1 MKKFSHNL
9 FKVVHRLEKK
19 ELSSQPE
26 ILNEEMRGF
35 IFSFVTAWV
44 LFAVAGCSETS
55 SVGGAQIN
63 KVASAVR
70 VKTAELKTLPA
81 DEEAGDEELM
91 FDVSVSLD
99 SVVANENIDST
110 AAVKI
115 NNYIVTK
122 MLGQSSYL
130 SVKEAIDAFIEK
142 KKEEFKA
149 EEYLMTCYDHII
161 GTADV
166 GLNGV
171 INYTF
176 HEDYYGGGAHPTQ
189 LVTIQRFDMQ
199 TGRTL
204 GLWDVFSDSC
214 SNTLK
219 GLLTKKLMDR
229 EEVKTLDE
237 LHEKGFLEM
246 VDMFLPQNFWMDK
259 DSLSFFFNQYD
270 IAPYAL
276 GQTSLSFSYDEL
288 KPYLK
293 EWIKEKVEN

>member
-1 MKKFSHNL
+1 M
-9 FKVVHRLEKK
+9 
-19 ELSSQPE
+19 
-26 ILNEEMRGF
+26 
-35 IFSFVTAWV
+35 

-276 GQTSLSFSYDEL
+276 GQTSLSFSYEEL

-293 EWIKEKVEN
+293 EWIKDKIEN

>member
-1 MKKFSHNL
+1 MHW
-9 FKVVHRLEKK
+9 LEKK
-19 ELSSQPE
+19 ELTSQPE
-26 ILNEEMRGF
+26 NQFEVMRGF
-35 IFSFVTAWV
+35 IFSFIVA
-44 LFAVAGCSETS
+44 LLLLAVAGCSETG
-55 SVGGAQIN
+55 SVGGAQFN
-63 KVASAVR
+63 KVVSAVKM
-70 VKTAELKTLPA
+70 KTAELKTLPA
-81 DEEAGDEELM
+81 DEESAEDGELM

-99 SVVANENIDST
+99 SIVPNENIDSA

-130 SVKEAIDAFIEK
+130 SVKEAIDAFIER
-142 KKEEFKA
+142 KKEEFKV
-149 EEYLMTCYDHII
+149 EEYLMTCYDHIT

-199 TGRTL
+199 TGRVL
-204 GLWDVFSDSC
+204 SLWDVFTDSC

-219 GLLTKKLMDR
+219 GLLTKKLMER
-229 EEVKTLDE
+229 EEVNTLEE

-246 VDMFLPQNFWMDK
+246 VDMFLPQNFWLDK

-276 GQTSLSFSYDEL
+276 GQTSLSFSYEEL

-293 EWIKEKVEN
+293 EWMKEKIEN

>member
-166 GLNGV
+166 GLKGV

-276 GQTSLSFSYDEL
+276 GQTSLSFSYEEL

-293 EWIKEKVEN
+293 EWIKDKIEN